1 MVLLG
6 GLEILAGAYLINE
19 HKKHKKE
26 KARIQEEQTN
36 SHSSR
41 PRPSRRRSDSPPRKK
56 YRHEDRKHRSKSP
69 TRHDCPSKP
78 RPAPRRPEPSG
89 AKPTVAVVP
98 ASYYHPPPPK
108 AQYPPALA
116 YQQPQSAPP
125 TYFAPPPMTHSP
137 HLRPKPSPSPESP
150 MEEHL
155 SNAPFDVPDGFS
167 PEQRQQQPLYA
178 NYAPVRYPDHLA
190 ELGDPSV
197 AGDHE
202 APFQYDDGLIYDE
215 RRNRH
220 VRFALPRQGDEVEVV
235 HPRDAPPPPYTP

>member
-1 MVLLG
+1 
-6 GLEILAGAYLINE
+6 
-19 HKKHKKE
+19 
-26 KARIQEEQTN
+26 
-36 SHSSR
+36 
-41 PRPSRRRSDSPPRKK
+41 
-56 YRHEDRKHRSKSP
+56 
-69 TRHDCPSKP
+69 
-78 RPAPRRPEPSG
+78 
-89 AKPTVAVVP
+89 
-98 ASYYHPPPPK
+98 
-108 AQYPPALA
+108 
-116 YQQPQSAPP
+116 
-125 TYFAPPPMTHSP
+125 
-137 HLRPKPSPSPESP
+137 

-167 PEQRQQQPLYA
+167 PEQREQQPLYA

-220 VRFALPRQGDEVEVV
+220 VRFALPSEGDEVEVV